1 MKGISKMA
9 MTKEESIALAEKLSK
24 KYKEYEDIRKEIDDN
39 KQELARPVN
48 LEHKPHAA
56 FKFFWPF
63 LVAAAASM
71 MFFYFLMLIAGAVVL
86 AGLFALMVL
95 ISPIVLLLVGSTRAR
110 RLRDE
115 LNSREVNEIREKKKR
130 IKDLTDR
137 NEELE
142 PKCAEIKKE
151 LDEYEELIP
160 MDSRNSARMDKA
172 LKLLQTGKA
181 ENFSQALEML

>member
-1 MKGISKMA
+1 
-9 MTKEESIALAEKLSK
+9 MTKEESIALAEKLSR
-24 KYKEYEDIRKEIDDN
+24 KYKEYEDLRKEIDDN
-39 KQELARPVN
+39 KHELARPVN

-63 LVAAAASM
+63 LVAAAGSM
-71 MFFYFLMLIAGAVVL
+71 MFFYFLMMIAGAVAL
-86 AGLFALMVL
+86 MGLFALLTL

-115 LNSREVNEIREKKKR
+115 LNSAEINKIRERKKR

-137 NEELE
+137 NIELE

-151 LDEYEELIP
+151 LDEYKELIP
-160 MDSRNSARMDKA
+160 IASRSSARMEKV
-172 LKLLQTGKA
+172 LKLLQTDKA
-181 ENFSQALEML
+181 GNFNEALEML

>member
-1 MKGISKMA
+1 MD
-9 MTKEESIALAEKLSK
+9 MTKEESIALAEKLSR
-24 KYKEYEDIRKEIDDN
+24 KYKEYEDLRKEIDDN
-39 KQELARPVN
+39 KHELARPVN

-63 LVAAAASM
+63 LVAAAGSM
-71 MFFYFLMLIAGAVVL
+71 MFFYFLMMIAGAVAL
-86 AGLFALMVL
+86 MGLFALLTL

-115 LNSREVNEIREKKKR
+115 LNSAEINEIREKKKR

-137 NEELE
+137 NNELE

-151 LDEYEELIP
+151 LDEYKELIP
-160 MDSRNSARMDKA
+160 MDSRSSAKMESII
-172 LKLLQTGKA
+172 KLIRAGKA
-181 ENFSQALEML
+181 ENFSEALGMM

>member
-1 MKGISKMA
+1 MD
-9 MTKEESIALAEKLSK
+9 MTKEESIALAEKLSR
-24 KYKEYEDIRKEIDDN
+24 KYKEYEDLRKEIDDN
-39 KQELARPVN
+39 KHELARPVN

-63 LVAAAASM
+63 LVAAAGSM
-71 MFFYFLMLIAGAVVL
+71 MFFYFLMMIAGAVAL
-86 AGLFALMVL
+86 MGLFALLTL

-115 LNSREVNEIREKKKR
+115 LNSAEINEIREKKKR

-137 NEELE
+137 NNELE

-151 LDEYEELIP
+151 LDEYKELIP
-160 MDSRNSARMDKA
+160 MDSRSSAKMDKA

-181 ENFSQALEML
+181 ENFSEALGML